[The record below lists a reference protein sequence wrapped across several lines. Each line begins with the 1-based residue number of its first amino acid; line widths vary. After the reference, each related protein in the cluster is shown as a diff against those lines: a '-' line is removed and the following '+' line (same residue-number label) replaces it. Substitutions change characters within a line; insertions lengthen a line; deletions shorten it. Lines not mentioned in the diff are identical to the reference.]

1 MPPLNPA
8 PSPAALALRLSPIPA
23 LRQLTLEETDTAVVI
38 QGSLPSYYLKQLAQ
52 EAVMPAL
59 HGRSL
64 LNRVEVVRPSQ
75 VAAT

>member
-8 PSPAALALRLSPIPA
+8 PTPAVLALRLSPIPA

-59 HGRSL
+59 GGRSL
-64 LNRVEVVRPSQ
+64 LNRVEVRRPEP
-75 VAAT
+75 AAS